1 MFDKNSLKSVLLNRG
16 LNILQN
22 HFNSIK
28 IELKNDGIIHGD
40 IFPDNVKW
48 KNNQLSGVYDFSE
61 ACNGDFIF
69 DLAVVASSWCF
80 DDNKP
85 NYEKINTL
93 LSSYGL
99 QIQLDTFKEYIK
111 YALVY
116 YATTRYLNGRNYQ
129 ELLNRLDNI

>member
-1 MFDKNSLKSVLLNRG
+1 MSIRIILADDHAYLREGLKSLINKDSSLKIV
-16 LNILQN
+16 
-22 HFNSIK
+22 
-28 IELKNDGIIHGD
+28 
-40 IFPDNVKW
+40 
-48 KNNQLSGVYDFSE
+48 SE

-111 YALVY
+111 KLKMIA
-116 YATTRYLNGRNYQ
+116 AGGRDFNETLRPILWAVNSFGAENIPGHRSARCSKRRAQ
-129 ELLNRLDNI
+129 AELLR